1 MEENLAALPGLISRA
16 DATFFPMDCV
26 SHSAVIQIKKS
37 CRDGHKPF
45 TPLRTA
51 SVASFIAAIDRRDV
65 LPNSQLVQA

>member
-1 MEENLAALPGLISRA
+1 MEETLAALPGLISRA

-26 SHSAVIQIKKS
+26 SHSAVIQIKKF

-51 SVASFIAAIDRRDV
+51 SVASFIAAIGHHDV
-65 LPNSQLVQA
+65 LKSPQLAQV